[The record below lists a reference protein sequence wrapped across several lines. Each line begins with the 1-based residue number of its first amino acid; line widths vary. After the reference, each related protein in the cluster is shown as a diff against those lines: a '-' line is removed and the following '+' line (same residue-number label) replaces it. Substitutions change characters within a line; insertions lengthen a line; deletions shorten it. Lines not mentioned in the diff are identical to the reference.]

1 MRSRITVGRR
11 TLSYLE
17 AVGAQAPAPAP
28 AKPQV
33 TVLLHGF
40 PLNAEMWMPQLSS
53 VPDGWR
59 FIAPDLPG
67 YGETDPLLPRA
78 GTPTGI
84 DEYAADVIDLM
95 DALHIDSAVIGGISM
110 GGYVAFAIH
119 RRAPTYFLGMV
130 LANTKAP
137 GDSPEGRA
145 GRARMIELVSAEG
158 ASGVARQ
165 MLPKLVGADTA
176 RERPDVVKRIDALIL
191 AARPE
196 AIVSALHAMMGRPDS
211 TGDLVRI
218 ACPTLVVTGEQD
230 ALIPTE
236 ESYALQRKILSAQI
250 EVLPGAGH
258 LSNMEQPEAFNRTLI
273 RFLRNNV

>member
-1 MRSRITVGRR
+1 MPAVRSRITVGRR

-33 TVLLHGF
+33 AVLLHGF

-78 GTPTGI
+78 GTPAGI
-84 DEYAADVIDLM
+84 DDYAADVIDLM

-130 LANTKAP
+130 LANTQGTGQIHLKGGPAGP
-137 GDSPEGRA
+137 G
-145 GRARMIELVSAEG
+145 
-158 ASGVARQ
+158 
-165 MLPKLVGADTA
+165 
-176 RERPDVVKRIDALIL
+176 
-191 AARPE
+191 
-196 AIVSALHAMMGRPDS
+196 
-211 TGDLVRI
+211 
-218 ACPTLVVTGEQD
+218 
-230 ALIPTE
+230 
-236 ESYALQRKILSAQI
+236 
-250 EVLPGAGH
+250 
-258 LSNMEQPEAFNRTLI
+258 
-273 RFLRNNV
+273 